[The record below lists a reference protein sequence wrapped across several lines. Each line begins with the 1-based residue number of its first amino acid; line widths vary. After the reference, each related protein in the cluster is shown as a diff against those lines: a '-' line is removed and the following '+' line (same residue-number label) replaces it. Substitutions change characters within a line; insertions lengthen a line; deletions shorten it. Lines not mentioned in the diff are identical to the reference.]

1 MALNLKLG
9 NAVRNAAS
17 RAAESRNIDGLLAP
31 GEEVVLTSSPYASRD
46 AVTLRGFVLP
56 ETDGIW
62 SGAADTTLDVRL
74 RDVSPDRRYRLVI
87 GALAFEVPAHRAQVW
102 ISVNGGERH
111 RVLDHGS
118 GWCMIHAEAAV
129 QASGRVPTIHVQ
141 FHVDNPTSPS
151 ALGMGDDN
159 RLLGYKIRS
168 LQLED
173 IGSQADPAP
182 AVPVQTVPLHASSAP
197 PEGTPAHTINKLTQA
212 PTETLRTLAA
222 RGPVWRLLLMDKN
235 PLVRAVRW
243 MRRLSRNV
251 EEIRQQL
258 SEVRGDSARQGQALA
273 ERIHAFESATIA
285 RELDRAESNPHVDA
299 IIKRMEVNH
308 GRMLQLEEAVLRLE
322 RFQERGRSELGA
334 HLNAIVAGT
343 EAIGRDVT
351 AALFELRSTHDE
363 IMLLM
368 QGSENVDSRFA
379 GVDQTLRMMQQQ
391 TEALARH
398 EHAGFRELRERL
410 ELLVQQQSD
419 ETRKTNASIE
429 QNLQARSDR
438 QWNDQEEQRRHLMA
452 SLQQFESRYQVEMD
466 QLGTLVQG
474 ALAQGQA
481 QAEAQAQTLVQSLAH
496 SVAAAQAALPQ
507 APAVSEALAAPVDLR
522 GEQAVELLAQ
532 LHEKADNGE
541 IELRQAL
548 ELLTQLHTKLDGEGE
563 GRQTLALL
571 GQLHEKLDNGEIEA
585 RQMLELLAATNE
597 RLESQQSLVTAA
609 MARLSAVSGRVSR
622 TALRRSDGWLIATG
636 FGTFSCSESDD
647 LLAMC
652 LLDSGDVERG
662 LRLFLG
668 RVLKPG
674 DVFVD
679 AGANIGLHAVAA
691 AHAVGEQGRVYAFE
705 AMPRTCE
712 HLRSSVRLSGV
723 ESQVEVV
730 PVALGARDEDDRAF
744 NIGAVAGHSSL
755 YPLDEAVE
763 TIHVDVRRLDGMV
776 GEAPVALVKID
787 VEGAEL
793 DVLAGMTAL
802 IERNPDMGL
811 VAEYAVSHL
820 GRAGTSE
827 AEWEGFRARHGYA
840 LYRIDDLTGAC
851 VPLADFSQ
859 LRDQV
864 SSNVL
869 LCRDG
874 SALPVNAAPGEAS

>member
-87 GALAFEVPAHRAQVW
+87 GALAFEVPGHRAQVS

-118 GWCMIHAEAAV
+118 GWCMVYAEAAV
-129 QASGRVPTIHVQ
+129 QASGRVPAIHVQ

-159 RLLGYKIRS
+159 RMLGYKIRS

-173 IGSQADPAP
+173 IGSQADA
-182 AVPVQTVPLHASSAP
+182 AVGAPVQTVPLNGASAP
-197 PEGTPAHTINKLTQA
+197 LDGTPAAAINKLTQA

-251 EEIRQQL
+251 EDIRQQL
-258 SEVRGDSARQGQALA
+258 AELRGDSARQGHVLA
-273 ERIHAFESATIA
+273 ERMHEFETTLIA
-285 RELDRAESNPHVDA
+285 REVDRAESNPHVDA
-299 IIKRMEVNH
+299 ILKRMEVNH
-308 GRMLQLEEAVLRLE
+308 GRLLQLEEAVLRLE
-322 RFQERGRSELGA
+322 RFQERGRSEHGA
-334 HLNAIVAGT
+334 QLTAIVAGT
-343 EAIGRDVT
+343 EAI
-351 AALFELRSTHDE
+351 
-363 IMLLM
+363 
-368 QGSENVDSRFA
+368 
-379 GVDQTLRMMQQQ
+379 
-391 TEALARH
+391 ARH

-410 ELLVQQQSD
+410 ELLVQQQS
-419 ETRKTNASIE
+419 EEARNTSASIE
-429 QNLQARSDR
+429 QSLQARSER
-438 QWNDQEEQRRHLMA
+438 HWIDQEEQRKHLMS
-452 SLQQFESRYQVEMD
+452 SLQQFESRYQTEMD
-466 QLGTLVQG
+466 ELATLMR
-474 ALAQGQA
+474 AMLSRNPL
-481 QAEAQAQTLVQSLAH
+481 EQTATEPSSQ
-496 SVAAAQAALPQ
+496 
-507 APAVSEALAAPVDLR
+507 PADVR

-541 IELRQAL
+541 MEIRQVL
-548 ELLTQLHTKLDGEGE
+548 ELLVQLHAKLDREGSDE
-563 GRQTLALL
+563 GQTQILLA
-571 GQLHEKLDNGEIEA
+571 QLHEKLDNGEIEA
-585 RQMLELLAATNE
+585 RQMMELLMATSS
-597 RLESQQSLVTAA
+597 RLEMQQSLVSSAD
-609 MARLSAVSGRVSR
+609 ARISALSGRVSR

-679 AGANIGLHAVAA
+679 AGANIGLHTVAA
-691 AHAVGEQGRVYAFE
+691 AHAVGGQGRVYAFE

-723 ESQVEVV
+723 EAQVEVV
-730 PVALGARDEDDRAF
+730 AVALGARDEDDRPF

-755 YPLDEAVE
+755 YPLDEAVD
-763 TIHVDVRRLDGMV
+763 TIHVDVRRLDGML

-793 DVLAGMTAL
+793 DVLAGMTSL
-802 IERNPDMGL
+802 IEANPDMGL

-827 AEWEGFRARHGYA
+827 AEWEGFRARHGYS

-851 VPLADFSQ
+851 RPIADFSH
-859 LRDQV
+859 LRDQL
-864 SSNVL
+864 SSNIL
-869 LCRDG
+869 LCRAG
-874 SALPVNAAPGEAS
+874 SALPLDAAPGESA

>member
-62 SGAADTTLDVRL
+62 SGSGETTLDVRL
-74 RDVSPDRRYRLVI
+74 RDVSPDRRYQLVI
-87 GALAFEVPAHRAQVW
+87 GALAFEVPGHRAVVS
-102 ISVNGGERH
+102 ISINGGERH

-118 GWCMIHAEAAV
+118 GWCMVHAEAAV
-129 QASGRVPTIHVQ
+129 QMSGRLPTLHVQ
-141 FHVDNPTSPS
+141 LHVDNPTSPS

-159 RLLGYKIRS
+159 RQLGYKIRS
-168 LQLED
+168 LQLLD
-173 IGSQADPAP
+173 VGSQTEPATG
-182 AVPVQTVPLHASSAP
+182 VTVYTVPLHGSAAP

-258 SEVRGDSARQGQALA
+258 AEARRESTRQELALID
-273 ERIHAFESATIA
+273 RIHAFEAHTIA
-285 RELDRAESNPHVDA
+285 RETALADSNPHVDA

-308 GRMLQLEEAVLRLE
+308 GRMAQLEEAVLRLE
-322 RFQERGRSELGA
+322 RFHERGRSEQGT
-334 HLNAIVAGT
+334 HLSAIISGT
-343 EAIGRDVT
+343 EAIGRDAT
-351 AALFELRSTHDE
+351 AALSELRSTHEE
-363 IMLLM
+363 ILLLM

-391 TEALARH
+391 VEALARH

-410 ELLVQQQSD
+410 EVAVQQQLD
-419 ETRKTNASIE
+419 EMREIHASIG
-429 QNLQARSDR
+429 QALQSSAER
-438 QWNDQEEQRRHLMA
+438 QWKDQEEQRRHLMA
-452 SLQQFESRYQVEMD
+452 SMQQFEARYQAEID
-466 QLGTLVQG
+466 QLG
-474 ALAQGQA
+474 
-481 QAEAQAQTLVQSLAH
+481 SL
-496 SVAAAQAALPQ
+496 LRG
-507 APAVSEALAAPVDLR
+507 APASPAPADPR

-541 IELRQAL
+541 IEV
-548 ELLTQLHTKLDGEGE
+548 
-563 GRQTLALL
+563 RQTLELIAQLHAKLDSGEAEVRQTLGLL
-571 GQLHEKLDNGEIEA
+571 GQLHDKVDNGEIEA
-585 RQMLELLAATNE
+585 RQMLELLMATNS
-597 RLESQQSLVTAA
+597 RLESQQSLVSAA
-609 MARLSAVSGRVSR
+609 VARISALSGRVSR
-622 TALRRSDGWLIATG
+622 TALRRHDGWLIATG

-652 LLDSGDVERG
+652 LLDTGDVERG

-668 RVLKPG
+668 NVLQPG

-679 AGANIGLHAVAA
+679 AGANIGLHTVAA
-691 AHAVGEQGRVYAFE
+691 AHAVGAHGRVYAFE
-705 AMPRTCE
+705 AMPRTRE
-712 HLRSSVRLSGV
+712 HLLSSVRLSGV
-723 ESQVEVV
+723 EAQVEVM
-730 PVALGARDEDDRAF
+730 PVALGARDEDGRSF

-755 YPLDEAVE
+755 YPLDETVE
-763 TIHVDVRRLDGMV
+763 TIQVDVRRLDGAIDP
-776 GEAPVALVKID
+776 APVTLVKID

-793 DVLAGMTAL
+793 DVLAGMTDVIRA
-802 IERNPDMGL
+802 NPDLGL

-820 GRAGTSE
+820 ERVGTSE
-827 AEWEGFRARHGYA
+827 ADWENFRAAHGYA
-840 LYRIDDLTGAC
+840 LFRIDDLTGVC
-851 VPLADFSQ
+851 TPVPGFEMLREEISSNILLCPPGSQ
-859 LRDQV
+859 LP
-864 SSNVL
+864 VL
-869 LCRDG
+869 
-874 SALPVNAAPGEAS
+874 AAAGEAP

>member
-1 MALNLKLG
+1 MALKLKLG

-62 SGAADTTLDVRL
+62 SGAGETTLDVRL
-74 RDVSPDRRYRLVI
+74 RDVSPDRRYQLVV
-87 GALAFEVPAHRAQVW
+87 GALAFEVPGHRAVVS
-102 ISVNGGERH
+102 ISINGGQRH

-118 GWCMIHAEAAV
+118 GWCMVHADASV
-129 QASGRVPTIHVQ
+129 QTNGRVPTLHVQ
-141 FHVDNPTSPS
+141 LHVENPTSPS

-159 RLLGYKIRS
+159 RQLGYKIRS
-168 LQLED
+168 LQLLD
-173 IGSQADPAP
+173 MGPQAEPATG
-182 AVPVQTVPLHASSAP
+182 ASVYTVPLSGETAP
-197 PEGTPAHTINKLTQA
+197 AEGTPAHTINKLTQA

-258 SEVRGDSARQGQALA
+258 ADARLDAVRQDQALT
-273 ERIHAFESATIA
+273 ERLDAIEASTIA
-285 RELDRAESNPHVDA
+285 REVARAESNPHVDV

-322 RFQERGRSELGA
+322 RLQERGRSEQGA
-334 HLNAIVAGT
+334 HLTAIVAGT

-351 AALFELRSTHDE
+351 SALAELRSSHEE
-363 IMLLM
+363 ILVLI
-368 QGSENVDSRFA
+368 QGSQDVDSRFA

-398 EHAGFRELRERL
+398 EHVGFRELRERL
-410 ELLVQQQSD
+410 ELAVQQQSD
-419 ETRKTNASIE
+419 EVQKIHASLDKS
-429 QNLQARSDR
+429 LQAGVER
-438 QWNDQEEQRRHLMA
+438 QWKGQEEQRGHLMS
-452 SLQQFESRYQVEMD
+452 SLHQFEARYQAELD
-466 QLGTLVQG
+466 QLATWLRGVLPAVT
-474 ALAQGQA
+474 
-481 QAEAQAQTLVQSLAH
+481 AEL
-496 SVAAAQAALPQ
+496 AAAAADP
-507 APAVSEALAAPVDLR
+507 R

-541 IELRQAL
+541 SEVRQSL
-548 ELLTQLHTKLDGEGE
+548 ELLSRLHAKVESE
-563 GRQTLALL
+563 EAEIRQTLGLL
-571 GQLHEKLDNGEIEA
+571 SQLHDKVDNGEIEA
-585 RQMLELLAATNE
+585 RQMIELLVANNS
-597 RLESQQSLVTAA
+597 RLESQQSLVSSA
-609 MARLSAVSGRVSR
+609 MARISALAGRISR
-622 TALRRSDGWLIATG
+622 TALRRRDGWLIATG

-668 RVLKPG
+668 KVLQPG

-679 AGANIGLHAVAA
+679 AGANIGLHTVAA
-691 AHAVGEQGRVYAFE
+691 AHAVGAQGRVYAIE
-705 AMPRTCE
+705 AMPRTRE
-712 HLRSSVRLSGV
+712 HLLSSVRLSGV
-723 ESQVEVV
+723 EAQVVVV
-730 PVALGARDEDDRAF
+730 PFALGARDEDGSSF

-763 TIHVDVRRLDGMV
+763 TIAVDVRRLDALIDP
-776 GEAPVALVKID
+776 APVALIKID

-793 DVLAGMTAL
+793 DVLAGMTGIL
-802 IERNPDMGL
+802 RSNPDMGV
-811 VAEYAVSHL
+811 VAEYAASHL
-820 GRAGTSE
+820 KRVGTSE
-827 AEWEGFRARHGYA
+827 ADWESFRARHGYA
-840 LYRIDDLTGAC
+840 LFRIDDLTGAC
-851 VPLADFSQ
+851 TPVPGFAQ
-859 LRDQV
+859 LRDEV
-864 SSNVL
+864 SSNIL
-869 LCRDG
+869 LCPPG
-874 SALPVNAAPGEAS
+874 SRIPVLAAAGAGL

>member
-62 SGAADTTLDVRL
+62 SGGSETTLDVRL
-74 RDVSPDRRYRLVI
+74 RDIAPDRRYRLVI
-87 GALAFEVPAHRAQVW
+87 GALAFEVPGHRAVVS
-102 ISVNGGERH
+102 ISVNGGPRH

-118 GWCMIHAEAAV
+118 GWCMVYADAAV
-129 QASGRVPTIHVQ
+129 QVSGRVPSIHVQ
-141 FHVDNPTSPS
+141 LHVENPTSPT
-151 ALGMGDDN
+151 ALGLGDDN
-159 RLLGYKIRS
+159 RMLGFKIRS

-173 IGSQADPAP
+173 AGAQADPASGP
-182 AVPVQTVPLHASSAP
+182 PVQTVPLQGSGGP
-197 PEGTPAHTINKLTQA
+197 VQGTPAHTINKLTQA

-258 SEVRGDSARQGQALA
+258 AETRNESARQGQALA
-273 ERIHAFESATIA
+273 EGLQAFETAAIA
-285 RELDRAESNPHVDA
+285 REMARAEANPHVDA
-299 IIKRMEVNH
+299 ILKRMEINH

-322 RFQERGRSELGA
+322 RFQERGRSEQGA
-334 HLNAIVAGT
+334 HLTAIVAGT
-343 EAIGRDVT
+343 QAIGSDVT
-351 AALFELRSTHDE
+351 AALSELRSTHDE
-363 IMLLM
+363 IMVLM
-368 QGSENVDSRFA
+368 QGSENTDSRFA

-410 ELLVQQQSD
+410 ELVVQKQSD
-419 ETRKTNASIE
+419 DGRKTHASIE
-429 QNLQARSDR
+429 HSLQNMAER
-438 QWNDQEEQRRHLMA
+438 QWKDQEEQRRHLMT
-452 SLQQFESRYQVEMD
+452 SLQQFEARYQAELD
-466 QLGTLVQG
+466 QLANVLQATVAQALVQ
-474 ALAQGQA
+474 ATP
-481 QAEAQAQTLVQSLAH
+481 EP
-496 SVAAAQAALPQ
+496 LPLPPD
-507 APAVSEALAAPVDLR
+507 AR

-532 LHEKADNGE
+532 LHDKADNGE
-541 IELRQAL
+541 VEVRQAL
-548 ELLTQLHTKLDGEGE
+548 
-563 GRQTLALL
+563 ALL
-571 GQLHEKLDNGEIEA
+571 AQLHEKVDNGEIEA
-585 RQMLELLAATNE
+585 RQMLELLTAANS
-597 RLESQQSLVTAA
+597 RLESQQSLVSAA
-609 MARLSAVSGRVSR
+609 VGRIGDLSGRVSR
-622 TALRRSDGWLIATG
+622 SALRRNDGWLIATG

-679 AGANIGLHAVAA
+679 AGANIGLHTVAG
-691 AHAVGEQGRVYAFE
+691 AHAVGEHGRVYAFE
-705 AMPRTCE
+705 AMPRTLE

-723 ESQVEVV
+723 EAQVTVM
-730 PVALGARDEDDRAF
+730 PVAVGAQDEDGRPF

-755 YPLDEAVE
+755 YPLEEAVE
-763 TIHVDVRRLDGMV
+763 TIAVDVRRLDGV
-776 GEAPVALVKID
+776 VDAGPVALVKID

-793 DVLAGMTAL
+793 DVLAGMTGVIAA
-802 IERNPDMGL
+802 NPGMGI

-820 GRAGTSE
+820 GRAGTAE
-827 AEWEGFRARHGYA
+827 ADWEHFRAAHGYA
-840 LYRIDDLTGAC
+840 LFRIDDLTGAC
-851 VPLADFSQ
+851 VPVAGFEQ
-859 LRDQV
+859 LRGEV
-864 SSNVL
+864 SSNIL
-869 LCRDG
+869 LCRPG
-874 SALPVNAAPGEAS
+874 SPLPAMADARDTP